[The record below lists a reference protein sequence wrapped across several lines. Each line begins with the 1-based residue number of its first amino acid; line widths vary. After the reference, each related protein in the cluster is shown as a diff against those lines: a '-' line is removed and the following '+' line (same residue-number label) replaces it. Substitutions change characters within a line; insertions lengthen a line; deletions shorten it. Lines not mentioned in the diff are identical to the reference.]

1 MDKMKV
7 TAVLK
12 ASVLVNDEDS
22 GEEATMKATEALL
35 ESIMEWIDEDV
46 PPVVEFYYE
55 ADPQYYADI
64 KKEIL
69 N

>member
-12 ASVLVNDEDS
+12 ASVLVDEQDS

-35 ESIMEWIDEDV
+35 EMIVEWIEDDV

-55 ADPQYYADI
+55 ADPQYFADI